1 MSNESTQGLGGNAAQ
16 TARVAAAGNKKSA
29 LFKEGD
35 PISAERFNK
44 LVQAVEAL
52 SGPIGAGL
60 QVYRPKPARPEE
72 QFRVTAYSG
81 NGSTTVQLIPIDV
94 NGDDVGTSPTDDIT
108 RDKGADYNLA
118 ENDIVAFTRV
128 GNVYVMDIVGRG
140 PTPPVATYGI
150 LPDDTIPNQDE
161 TIDPT
166 DWDRINIGGSTPAAI
181 TKEGIVF
188 TLLSRLYWD
197 DTAGALKAFYREV
210 TISRHG
216 QILRINAEVMRTVF
230 TATCTP

>member
-1 MSNESTQGLGGNAAQ
+1 MSNDNTQGLGPNAAQ

-52 SGPIGAGL
+52 SGPIGSGRQIYKRKL
-60 QVYRPKPARPEE
+60 ARPEE
-72 QFRVTAYSG
+72 QFRVTGYYG
-81 NGSTTVQLIPIDV
+81 IGTTTVNLIPIDV
-94 NGDDVGTSPTDDIT
+94 NGDDVGTSPADDIT
-108 RDKGADYNLA
+108 RDKGTDYSLA

-128 GNVYVMDIVGRG
+128 GNVNVMDIVGRG
-140 PTPPVATYGI
+140 PTPPAATYGI
-150 LPDDTIPNQDE
+150 MPADFIYNLDE
-161 TIDPT
+161 TEDET
-166 DWDRINIGGSTPAAI
+166 DWDRLNIGQSTPDAI
-181 TKEGIVF
+181 SKEGIVF

-216 QILRINAEVMRTVF
+216 QILRIDEEVMRVVF
-230 TATCTP
+230 SASCTP

>member
-1 MSNESTQGLGGNAAQ
+1 MSNDNTQGLGPNAAQ
-16 TARVAAAGNKKSA
+16 TARVTAAGNKKSA

-35 PISAERFNK
+35 QISAERFNK

-52 SGPIGAGL
+52 SGPIGAGRQIYKRKL
-60 QVYRPKPARPEE
+60 ARPEE

-81 NGSTTVQLIPIDV
+81 NGSTTVQLIPIDET
-94 NGDDVGTSPTDDIT
+94 GADVGTSPTDDIT
-108 RDKGADYNLA
+108 RDKGTDYNLA
-118 ENDIVAFTRV
+118 ENDIVAFTRA
-128 GNVYVMDIVGRG
+128 GNVYIMDIVGRG
-140 PTPPVATYGI
+140 PTPPIATYGI
-150 LPDDTIPNQDE
+150 MPADFIYNLDE
-161 TIDPT
+161 TTDET

-216 QILRINAEVMRTVF
+216 QILRIDEETMRTVF
-230 TATCTP
+230 TTACTP